1 LRWATFANRA
11 VESTGAGTADPEVPE
26 RGRQATGPALQGL
39 IAFTSYLAAFVA
51 LFGRAIVPHLNVPSV
66 GQDKVDPNFY
76 IWAWGWWPHAL
87 THGLNPLHSY
97 LIGAPAGYN
106 LAWATTAPAVAILS
120 WPVTAAAGPIA
131 AFNVTLLL
139 APPAS
144 AWAAFVAARKLTGKF
159 WPALLAGPVYGFCS
173 YELSHDVSGQ
183 PNLTVTLLPPL
194 MVYLVLL
201 WWDGTLKRA
210 GYVVWMAVAL
220 ALEFYTFVEAF
231 AEITIVWA
239 AALLIG
245 LAVAGAA
252 VRPKIAR
259 LALHTAAAYAGAIA
273 AASPYLFYAVRN
285 YPRVFVRQQPQF
297 SLDLAS
303 LVIPDKHRLLGMNW
317 LAATSGHVR
326 ETTSYIGI
334 PMLALFVLLAVFT
347 RSSRLVRMMTALFAV
362 IIALTLGPRLII
374 DTRQEFPLPWTGIWS
389 LPLLRSAEPVRFIDL
404 GYLILALCL
413 AVWLSTVTVSAAAR
427 VARWALAVAALVTVF
442 ADLPTFASVVVP
454 PDPPQQWQQASPQLK
469 ITNDIPAFFAAGT
482 YKRYL
487 KPGEN
492 VVILSRRGNAG
503 MLFQAYTGFYFRIA
517 GGFINDS
524 LSRDDALPP
533 DVGALSQ
540 PTGQRIQDF
549 KNYVREAGVGS
560 LIVEDAWA
568 EKWMY
573 IFTTLGLKGT
583 DTGGVT
589 VFQLTPAR

>member
-1 LRWATFANRA
+1 MQ
-11 VESTGAGTADPEVPE
+11 STGAGAADPEVPE
-26 RGRQATGPALQGL
+26 RGRQAIGPALQGM
-39 IAFTSYLAAFVA
+39 IAFIIYLVVFVA
-51 LFGRAIVPHLNVPSV
+51 LFGRALLPHLNVPKV

-76 IWAWGWWPHAL
+76 VWAWGWWPYAL
-87 THGLNPLHSY
+87 SHGLNPLHSH
-97 LIGAPAGYN
+97 LIGAPGGYN
-106 LAWATTAPAVAILS
+106 LAWATTAPAVALLV
-120 WPVTAAAGPIA
+120 WPITAAAGPIA

-173 YELSHDVSGQ
+173 YELSHDLSGQ

-201 WWDGTLKRA
+201 WWDGTLKRV
-210 GYVVWMAVAL
+210 GYVIWMAAAV

-259 LALHTAAAYAGAIA
+259 LALHTAAAYAGAIVL
-273 AASPYLFYAVRN
+273 ASPYLLYALRN
-285 YPRVFVRQQPQF
+285 YPKVFVHQEPQF

-303 LVIPDKHRLLGMNW
+303 LVIPGKHRLLGMNW
-317 LAATSGHVR
+317 LAAASGHLR

-334 PMLALFVLLAVFT
+334 PMLVLFVLLAVFT
-347 RSSRLVRMMTALFAV
+347 WSSRLVRMMTALFAV
-362 IIALTLGPRLII
+362 IILLTLGPHLII
-374 DTRQEFPLPWTGIWS
+374 DSRQEFPLPWIGIWS
-389 LPLLRSAEPVRFIDL
+389 LPFLRSAEPVRFIDL

-413 AVWLSTVTVSAAAR
+413 AIWLSTVTVSRMAR
-427 VARWALAVAALVTVF
+427 WARWALAVAALATVF
-442 ADLPTFASVVVP
+442 ADVPTFASVVVP
-454 PDPPQQWQQASPQLK
+454 PDPPQHWEKANPQLK
-469 ITNDIPAFFAAGT
+469 ITNDIPVFFTAGT
-482 YKRYL
+482 YKKYV

-492 VVILSRRGNAG
+492 VVVLSRRGNAG
-503 MLFQAYTGFYFRIA
+503 MLFQAYTDFYFRSA

-524 LSRDDALPP
+524 LSRGDALPQ

-540 PTGQRIQDF
+540 PTRQRIQDF
-549 KNYVREAGVGS
+549 KNYVRKAGVGA
-560 LIVEDAWA
+560 LIVENAWA
-568 EKWMY
+568 ERWMY
-573 IFTTLGLKGT
+573 IFTTLGLKST
-583 DTGGVT
+583 NTGGVT
-589 VFQLTPAR
+589 IFQVTPAK